1 MDKQSK
7 IILIS
12 GPTASGKTNFAV
24 KIAKKIQG
32 EIINADSMQV
42 YKNLKILTARPNKI
56 EQKNIK
62 HHLYGVVDLNKKF
75 STGQWLE
82 LVIKKIKNIKK
93 KKKIPILVGGTGLY
107 FQSLINGLVK
117 IPEIPLKFR
126 NKVRLMSKRE
136 GQKKFYKKLLKL
148 DPKVKDKF
156 DPNDTQRSIR
166 AYEIKSYTDI
176 SMYDWLART
185 ESEFKN
191 SDFLKLYIE
200 TKREKLIERINLRTL
215 NMINGGAINEVK
227 KFLKLKIRK
236 DQSVNKVIGIA
247 ELTQYL
253 NHEVTLEE
261 AKELISIKTRQYAK
275 RQATWARTRMTSWK
289 KIKSTRIDDFIKKL
303 NKSLLKLDQW
313 AQLQLDC
320 PNG

>member
-12 GPTASGKTNFAV
+12 GPTASGKSNFAV
-24 KIAKKIQG
+24 KVAKKIQG

-42 YKNLKILTARPNKI
+42 YKKLKILTARPNKI

-82 LVIKKIKNIKK
+82 LAIKKIKNIKK

-107 FQSLINGLVK
+107 FQSLVDGLVK

-126 NKVRLMSKRE
+126 NKIRLMSKRD

-185 ESEFKN
+185 QSEFKN

-253 NHEVTLEE
+253 NHEVTLDE

-289 KIKSTRIDDFIKKL
+289 KIKQTRIDDFIKKL
-303 NKSLLKLDQW
+303 K
-313 AQLQLDC
+313 
-320 PNG
+320 

>member
-12 GPTASGKTNFAV
+12 GPTASGKSKFAV

-42 YKNLKILTARPNKI
+42 YKKLKILTARPNK
-56 EQKNIK
+56 EEKKNIK
-62 HHLYGVVDLNKKF
+62 HHLYGTVDLDKKF

-82 LVIKKIKNIKK
+82 LAIKKIKNIQKN
-93 KKKIPILVGGTGLY
+93 KKIPILVGGTGLY

-117 IPEIPLKFR
+117 IPEIPLNFR

-136 GQKKFYKKLLKL
+136 GQEKFYKKLLKL
-148 DPKVKDKF
+148 DPKIKDKF

-176 SMYDWLART
+176 SMYDWLVKT
-185 ESEFKN
+185 KSEFKDG
-191 SDFLKLYIE
+191 DFLKLHIE
-200 TKREKLIERINLRTL
+200 VKREKLIEKINLRTS
-215 NMINGGAINEVK
+215 NMINSEAINEVK
-227 KFLKLKIRK
+227 RFLKLKVRK
-236 DQSVNKVIGIA
+236 DQSVYKVIGIA

-253 NHEVTLEE
+253 NSETTLEE
-261 AKELISIKTRQYAK
+261 AKELILIKTRQYAK
-275 RQATWARTRMTSWK
+275 RQATWARSRMTSWI
-289 KIKSTRIDDFIKKL
+289 KIDPSKIDSYIKKL
-303 NKSLLKLDQW
+303 KKTSLKLDQ
-313 AQLQLDC
+313 LT
-320 PNG
+320 

>member
-12 GPTASGKTNFAV
+12 GPTASGKSNFAIKLAEKV
-24 KIAKKIQG
+24 QG

-42 YKNLKILTARPNKI
+42 YKRLKILTARPNKI

-62 HHLYGVVDLNKKF
+62 HHLYGIVNLNEKF

-82 LVIKKIKNIKK
+82 LAIKKIKNIQK

-126 NKVRLMSKRE
+126 NKVRLTSKRE
-136 GQKKFYKKLLKL
+136 GQKKFYKNLLKL
-148 DPKVKDKF
+148 DPKIKDKF
-156 DPNDTQRSIR
+156 DPNDNQRSIR
-166 AYEIKSYTDI
+166 AYEIKSYTNI
-176 SMYDWLART
+176 SMYDWLT
-185 ESEFKN
+185 KTKSEFKD
-191 SDFLKLYIE
+191 SDFLKLHIE
-200 TKREKLIERINLRTL
+200 IKREKLIERINLRTS
-215 NMINGGAINEVK
+215 NMINSEAINEVK
-227 KFLKLKIRK
+227 KFIKLKIRK

-253 NHEVTLEE
+253 NSETTLQE
-261 AKELISIKTRQYAK
+261 AKELILIKTRQYAK
-275 RQATWARTRMTSWK
+275 RQATWARTRMISWI
-289 KIKSTRIDDFIKKL
+289 KIDPSKIDNYIKKL
-303 NKSLLKLDQW
+303 KKSSLKLDQ
-313 AQLQLDC
+313 LT
-320 PNG
+320 

>member
-12 GPTASGKTNFAV
+12 GPTASGKSNFAV
-24 KIAKKIQG
+24 KIAKKIEG

-42 YKNLKILTARPNKI
+42 YKKLKILTARPNKI
-56 EQKNIK
+56 EQKNII
-62 HHLYGVVDLNKKF
+62 HHLYGTVDLNKKF

-82 LVIKKIKNIKK
+82 LAIKKIKNIQK

-148 DPKVKDKF
+148 DSKIKDKF

-176 SMYDWLART
+176 SMYDWLVKT
-185 ESEFKN
+185 ESEFKD

-200 TKREKLIERINLRTL
+200 TKREKLIDKINLRTS
-215 NMINGGAINEVK
+215 NMINDGAINEVK

-236 DQSVNKVIGIA
+236 DQSVNGVIGIA

-253 NHEVTLEE
+253 NKKITLDQ
-261 AKELISIKTRQYAK
+261 AKELILIKTRQYAK

-289 KIKSTRIDDFIKKL
+289 KIKPTKIDDLVNKL
-303 NKSLLKLDQW
+303 NKSLLKLDQ
-313 AQLQLDC
+313 
-320 PNG
+320 

>member
-7 IILIS
+7 IVLIS
-12 GPTASGKTNFAV
+12 GPTASGKSNFAV

-56 EQKNIK
+56 EQKDIK

-289 KIKSTRIDDFIKKL
+289 KIKPTRIDDFIKKL
-303 NKSLLKLDQW
+303 NKSLLKLDQ
-313 AQLQLDC
+313 
-320 PNG
+320 

>member
-7 IILIS
+7 IVLIS
-12 GPTASGKTNFAV
+12 GPTASGKSNIAV

-42 YKNLKILTARPNKI
+42 YKILKILTARPNKI
-56 EQKNIK
+56 EQKDIK
-62 HHLYGVVDLNKKF
+62 HHLYGVIDLNKKF

-107 FQSLINGLVK
+107 FQSLLNGLVK

-227 KFLKLKIRK
+227 KFLKLKIKK

-289 KIKSTRIDDFIKKL
+289 KIKPTRIDDFIKKL
-303 NKSLLKLDQW
+303 NKSILKLDQ
-313 AQLQLDC
+313 
-320 PNG
+320 